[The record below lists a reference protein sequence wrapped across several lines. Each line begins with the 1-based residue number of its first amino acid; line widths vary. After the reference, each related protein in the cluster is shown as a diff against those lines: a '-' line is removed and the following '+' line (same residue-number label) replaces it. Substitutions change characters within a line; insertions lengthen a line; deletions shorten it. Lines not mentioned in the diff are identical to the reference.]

1 MFNDDIK
8 KLCDEIAGRTSAKSP
23 ASDVVEKVAEV
34 PLSARSNNLVGEI
47 DQILREDE
55 ISSAARDGK
64 IAIAKL
70 LAAGDILARGIS

>member
-8 KLCDEIAGRTSAKSP
+8 KLCDEIAGRTPAKSTAP
-23 ASDVVEKVAEV
+23 DVVEKVAEA
-34 PLSARSNNLVGEI
+34 PLSARSSNLVGEI
-47 DQILREDE
+47 DQILRDEE
-55 ISSAARDGK
+55 ISSSARDGK